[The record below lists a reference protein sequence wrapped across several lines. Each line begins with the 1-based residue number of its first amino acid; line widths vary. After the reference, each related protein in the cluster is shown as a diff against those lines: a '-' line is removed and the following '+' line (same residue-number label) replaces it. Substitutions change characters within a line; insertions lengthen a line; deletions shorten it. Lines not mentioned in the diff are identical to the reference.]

1 MYMLAFNDFGTGPA
15 VLLLH
20 GFPLDHT
27 IWEHQVD
34 RLSANYRVVVPDLP
48 GMGNSP
54 PLPSAIV
61 PSISL
66 LAEQVLSLMDA
77 RKIGEAAVVGHS
89 MGGYIALAMYHLAP
103 ERVTGLAFVCS
114 QALPDTPEARH
125 NRYELIRAVQEQGPA
140 AAAEAML
147 PKLFAPSVPADSPL
161 RQQVDTIIRRTPA
174 QGIKAA
180 LLAMARRP
188 DMTPYLYEV
197 DVPTLVLIGD
207 QDRATPPERSLAI
220 KEALPHARVVQVPGA
235 GHMPMLE
242 APDAVSNALEQWLAE
257 VYGTISR

>member
-1 MYMLAFNDFGTGPA
+1 MLAFNDFGTGPA

-27 IWEHQVD
+27 IWEHQMD
-34 RLSANYRVVVPDLP
+34 RLAAKYRVLAPDLP
-48 GMGNSP
+48 GMGKSQP
-54 PLPSAIV
+54 IPSAIV
-61 PSISL
+61 PTIWL
-66 LAEQVLSLMDA
+66 LAEEVLALMDA
-77 RKIGEAAVVGHS
+77 RKVGEAAVVGHS

-114 QALPDTPEARH
+114 QALADTPEARH
-125 NRYELIRAVQEQGPA
+125 NRFALIRAVEEKGSG

-147 PKLFAPSVPADSPL
+147 PKLFAPSVPTDSPL
-161 RQQVDTIIRRTPA
+161 RQQTDAIIRRTSA

-188 DMTPYLYEV
+188 DLTPYLHEV
-197 DVPTLVLIGD
+197 SVPTLVLTGD
-207 QDRATPPERSLAI
+207 QDLAIPPERSLKI
-220 KEALPHARVVQVPGA
+220 REALPDATVVRLPNT

-242 APDAVSNALEQWLAE
+242 APDAVSDALEQWMA
-257 VYGTISR
+257 TIY